1 MSIVCATNFSD
12 AARRASDFAAE
23 LARKANVPLYLV
35 HVLNPNSARAFGKA
49 LLQAAEAALGDE
61 ARRLTKS
68 GARVEQELRTGE
80 AAVEVAEVARERVA
94 TLVVTAPP
102 TQEAP
107 FLGVGGTVDRLAQS
121 LDAPLLAV
129 RDADV
134 LEAWARGKHPLRVV
148 LGVDRSV
155 PFEAAR
161 EWVRGLRAWGPV
173 EIIGAR
179 LLWPDEEYRRL
190 GLPRPPELA
199 AMTPELRSVLDR
211 ETEALLAPL
220 ALGGA
225 APRRVLEPSLGRV
238 ADHLVEVAE
247 RERADLLVV
256 GSHHRRALGKMWSVS
271 YHALRLA
278 RMSVACVSS
287 HAVPTGVDAPLPS
300 FRDVLVATDFSE
312 TGNRAVAHAFGLVA
326 PGGTV
331 HLLHVAEAGQPVET
345 AQRKLEALVPRE
357 AEVTGRHARVEVIT
371 DNKDVVT
378 ALAQAAERLAVDA
391 LVLGT
396 HGRTGLKRAVL
407 GSVTQAVLART
418 ERPVLLVRPPLAG

>member
-23 LARKANVPLYLV
+23 LARKADVPLFLV

-61 ARRLTKS
+61 ARRLAKS
-68 GARVEQELRTGE
+68 GVRVEQELRTGE
-80 AAVEVAEVARERVA
+80 AAVEVAEVARQRVA

-134 LEAWARGKHPLRVV
+134 LEAWARGQHPLRVV

-161 EWVRGLRAWGPV
+161 EWVRGLCVWGPV
-173 EIIGAR
+173 EVIGAR

-190 GLPRPPELA
+190 GLSRPPELA
-199 AMTPELRSVLDR
+199 AMTPELREVLDR

-220 ALGGA
+220 ALDGA

-256 GSHHRRALGKMWSVS
+256 GTHHRRALGKMWSVS

-287 HAVPTGVDAPLPS
+287 HAMPTGVDAPLPS

-331 HLLHVAEAGQPVET
+331 HLVHVAEAGQPVET

-357 AEVTGRHARVEVIT
+357 AEATGRRARVEVIT
-371 DNKDVVT
+371 DGKDVVT
-378 ALAQAAERLAVDA
+378 ALAQATERLAVDA

-407 GSVTQAVLART
+407 GSVTQAVLTRT

>member
-161 EWVRGLRAWGPV
+161 EWVRGLRTWGPV